1 MKTEL
6 VPIQADPDAQAL
18 TNGLLLSGGN
28 KSAPVA
34 EDFSASSFEYRPVP
48 PERVVHVKARVRKVL
63 VGTPMRYDFP
73 DDEE

>member
-6 VPIQADPDAQAL
+6 ASAQADPEAQVL

-28 KSAPVA
+28 KSDPAA

-48 PERVVHVKARVRKVL
+48 PERVVHVKARVRKVS
-63 VGTPMRYDFP
+63 VGKPMRYDFP
-73 DDEE
+73 VDEE